1 MTESKTKEKENANDS
16 AVLKIIDQVKASA
29 NYCYNCNRCVTV
41 CPISHLGIF
50 SPRDLINDISYLSIE
65 EALEN
70 NNIWEC
76 LTCGQCSIYCP
87 MTSDNVGVRIP
98 ELVLELRKVF
108 GQDQSQIEKLLVCE
122 THNGIF
128 PLISQIMAENP
139 HAPDKLSFINEADLK
154 ITDKGEVAYFV
165 GCLPLMDDVLHDLN
179 IQYTNSAITVI
190 SLLNGAGITPVV
202 LNEKCCGH
210 DILWAR
216 GDTETFKKLAEYN
229 VNLYRKAGVKT
240 IVLSCAEGYRTW
252 KIDYPRIIDDFDFE
266 VLHFSEFLLKE
277 KILDNLRF
285 PQENKVK
292 VTYHDACRIGRLGG
306 KLYDA
311 PRKVLSKIPG
321 VELIEMENIKDDAQC
336 CGVSA
341 FSCCNEYTRV
351 IRQNRIQEAVNT
363 GAEYLVVP
371 CPKCLSHF
379 NCYLSEPSL
388 DETHQQLKEKIKVID
403 FATFL
408 GQRLFL
414 F

>member
-1 MTESKTKEKENANDS
+1 MTESKTKGKENAKDS
-16 AVLKIIDQVKASA
+16 TVLKIIDQVKASA

-65 EALEN
+65 EALDN

-76 LTCGQCSIYCP
+76 LTCGQCSVYCP

-108 GQDQSQIEKLLVCE
+108 GQDKSQIEKLMVCE

-128 PLISQIMAENP
+128 PLISQIMAENSRP
-139 HAPDKLSFINEADLK
+139 PDKLSFIDETSLK
-154 ITDKGEVAYFV
+154 ITNKGEVAYFV
-165 GCLPLMDDVLHDLN
+165 GCLPLMDDILHDLN
-179 IQYTNSAITVI
+179 VKYTNSAITVI

-210 DILWAR
+210 DILWSK
-216 GDTETFKKLAEYN
+216 GDIETFKKLAEYN

-252 KIDYPRIIDDFDFE
+252 KIDYPKIIDDFDFE
-266 VLHFSEFLLKE
+266 VLHFSEFILKE
-277 KILDNLRF
+277 NMLDNLRF

-388 DETHQQLKEKIKVID
+388 DETHRQLKDKIKIVD
-403 FATFL
+403 LATFL

>member
-1 MTESKTKEKENANDS
+1 MTESKTKGKENAKDT
-16 AVLKIIDQVKASA
+16 ATLKIIDQVKASA

-76 LTCGQCSIYCP
+76 LTCGQCSVYCP

-108 GQDQSQIEKLLVCE
+108 GQDKSQIEKLIVCE

-139 HAPDKLSFINEADLK
+139 HAPDKLSFIDEAGLK
-154 ITDKGEVAYFV
+154 ITNMGEVAYFV
-165 GCLPLMDDVLHDLN
+165 GCLPLMDDILHDLN
-179 IQYTNSAITVI
+179 AKFTNSAITVI

-210 DILWAR
+210 DILWSK
-216 GDTETFKKLAEYN
+216 GDIETFKKLAEYN
-229 VNLYRKAGVKT
+229 ITLYRKAGVKT

-252 KIDYPRIIDDFDFE
+252 KIDYPKIIDDFDFE
-266 VLHFSEFLLKE
+266 VLHFSEFILKE
-277 KILDNLRF
+277 NILDNLRF
-285 PQENKVK
+285 PQESKVK
-292 VTYHDACRIGRLGG
+292 VTYHDACRLGRLGG

-388 DETHQQLKEKIKVID
+388 DETHRQLKEKIKIID
-403 FATFL
+403 LATFL

>member
-1 MTESKTKEKENANDS
+1 MTESKSKEISNAKDS
-16 AVLKIIDQVKASA
+16 KILKIIDKVKTSA

-50 SPRDLINDISYLSIE
+50 SPRDLINDISYLGID
-65 EALEN
+65 EALDK
-70 NNIWEC
+70 NNIWQC

-87 MTSDNVGVRIP
+87 MTTDNVGVRIP

-108 GQDQSQIEKLLVCE
+108 GDRETQIDKLMVCE

-139 HAPDKLSFINEADLK
+139 SAPDKLSFIKEAGLK
-154 ITDKGEVAYFV
+154 VTDKGEIAFFV
-165 GCLPLMDDVLHDLN
+165 GCLPLMEDILHDLEVK
-179 IQYTNSAITVI
+179 YANSAISII
-190 SLLNGAGITPVV
+190 SLLNGVDITPVV

-210 DILWAR
+210 DILWSK
-216 GDTETFKKLAEYN
+216 GDIETFKKLAEYN
-229 VNLYRKAGVKT
+229 VNIYRKAGVRT
-240 IVLSCAEGYRTW
+240 IIVNCAEGYRTW
-252 KIDYPRIIDDFDFE
+252 KIDYPRVVDDFDFE
-266 VLHFSEFLLKE
+266 VLHVSEFLLKE
-277 KILDNLRF
+277 NLIDDLRF
-285 PQENKVK
+285 PQEGEVS
-292 VTYHDACRIGRLGG
+292 VTYHDACRLGRLGG

-311 PRKVLSKIPG
+311 PRKLLEKIPG
-321 VELIEMENIKDDAQC
+321 VRLLEMDNIKDDARC

-351 IRQNRIQEAVNT
+351 IRQQRIEEAAKT

-379 NCYLSEPSL
+379 NCYLNEPSL
-388 DETHQQLKEKIKVID
+388 DDNHRKLKDQIKVID
-403 FATFL
+403 LASFL

-414 F
+414 V

>member
-1 MTESKTKEKENANDS
+1 MTESKTKEKDVS
-16 AVLKIIDQVKASA
+16 RDPAVLKMIDQVKASA

-65 EALEN
+65 EALEKS
-70 NNIWEC
+70 NIWQC

-87 MTSDNVGVRIP
+87 MTTNNVGVRIP
-98 ELVLELRKVF
+98 ELILELRKVF
-108 GQDQSQIEKLLVCE
+108 GKHQSQIDNLMVCE

-139 HAPDKLSFINEADLK
+139 LPPDKLSFLS
-154 ITDKGEVAYFV
+154 DKGLKFKSEGEIAYFI
-165 GCLPLMDDVLHDLN
+165 GCLPLMEDILHDLHV
-179 IQYTNSAITVI
+179 QYTDAAITVI
-190 SLLNGAGITPVV
+190 GLLNSADITPVV

-210 DILWAR
+210 DILWAK
-216 GDTETFKKLAEYN
+216 GDTETFKKLAEFN
-229 VNLYRKAGVKT
+229 VNLYREAGVKT
-240 IVLSCAEGYRTW
+240 IIVSCAEGYRTW
-252 KIDYPRIIDDFDFE
+252 KIDYPKIIEDFDFE

-277 KILDNLRF
+277 KIMDTLRF
-285 PQENKVK
+285 PQEDKVK

-311 PRKVLSKIPG
+311 PRKILTKIPG

-363 GAEYLVVP
+363 GAEYLIVP

-379 NCYLSEPSL
+379 NCFLSEPSL
-388 DETHQQLKEKIKVID
+388 DETHQQLKEKIKIID
-403 FATFL
+403 LATFL
-408 GQRLFL
+408 GKRLFL
-414 F
+414 V

>member
-1 MTESKTKEKENANDS
+1 MTESKTKENAKDS

-76 LTCGQCSIYCP
+76 LTCGQCSVYCP

-98 ELVLELRKVF
+98 ELILELRKVF
-108 GQDQSQIEKLLVCE
+108 GHDKSQIEKLMVCE

-139 HAPDKLSFINEADLK
+139 RPPDKLSFIDEAGLK
-154 ITDKGEVAYFV
+154 ITNEGEMAYFV
-165 GCLPLMDDVLHDLN
+165 GCLPLMDDILHDLN
-179 IQYTNSAITVI
+179 VKYTNSAITVI

-210 DILWAR
+210 DILWSK
-216 GDTETFKKLAEYN
+216 GDIETFKKLAEYN

-252 KIDYPRIIDDFDFE
+252 KIDYPKIIDDFDFE
-266 VLHFSEFLLKE
+266 VLHFSEFILKE
-277 KILDNLRF
+277 NILDTLRF
-285 PQENKVK
+285 PQENTVK

-388 DETHQQLKEKIKVID
+388 DETHRKLKEKIEIID
-403 FATFL
+403 LATFL

>member
-1 MTESKTKEKENANDS
+1 MTESKTKEKDESRDP
-16 AVLKIIDQVKASA
+16 AVLKMIDQVKASA

-41 CPISHLGIF
+41 CPLSHLGIF

-70 NNIWEC
+70 NNIWQC

-87 MTSDNVGVRIP
+87 MTSDKVGVRIP
-98 ELVLELRKVF
+98 ELILELRKVF
-108 GQDQSQIEKLLVCE
+108 GNDQSQVDKLMVCE

-139 HAPDKLSFINEADLK
+139 LPPDKLSFLS
-154 ITDKGEVAYFV
+154 DKGLKVKSKGDIAYFI
-165 GCLPLMDDVLHDLN
+165 GCLPLMEDILHNLN
-179 IQYTNSAITVI
+179 VQYTNAAITVI
-190 SLLNGAGITPVV
+190 SLLNGADITPVV

-210 DILWAR
+210 DILWAK
-216 GDTETFKKLAEYN
+216 GDIQTFKKLAEYN
-229 VNLYRKAGVKT
+229 VNLYREAGVKT
-240 IVLSCAEGYRTW
+240 IIVSCAEGYRTW
-252 KIDYPRIIDDFDFE
+252 KIDYPKIIEDFDFE
-266 VLHFSEFLLKE
+266 VLHFSEFILKE
-277 KILDNLRF
+277 KIIDNLRF
-285 PQENKVK
+285 PQEDKVK

-311 PRKVLSKIPG
+311 PRKMLSKIPG

-388 DETHQQLKEKIKVID
+388 DETHQQLKEKIKIID
-403 FATFL
+403 LATFL
-408 GQRLFL
+408 GKRLFL
-414 F
+414 V

>member
-1 MTESKTKEKENANDS
+1 MTESKTKENAKDS

-76 LTCGQCSIYCP
+76 LTCGQCSVYCP

-98 ELVLELRKVF
+98 ELILELRKVF
-108 GQDQSQIEKLLVCE
+108 GHDKSQIEKLMVCE

-139 HAPDKLSFINEADLK
+139 RPPDKLSFIDEAGLK
-154 ITDKGEVAYFV
+154 ITNEGEMAYFV
-165 GCLPLMDDVLHDLN
+165 GCLPLMDDILHDLN
-179 IQYTNSAITVI
+179 VKYTNSAITVI

-210 DILWAR
+210 DILWSK
-216 GDTETFKKLAEYN
+216 GDIETFKKLAEYN

-252 KIDYPRIIDDFDFE
+252 KIDYPKIIDDFDFE
-266 VLHFSEFLLKE
+266 VLHFSEFILKE
-277 KILDNLRF
+277 NILDTLRF
-285 PQENKVK
+285 PKK
-292 VTYHDACRIGRLGG
+292 
-306 KLYDA
+306 
-311 PRKVLSKIPG
+311 
-321 VELIEMENIKDDAQC
+321 
-336 CGVSA
+336 
-341 FSCCNEYTRV
+341 TR
-351 IRQNRIQEAVNT
+351 
-363 GAEYLVVP
+363 
-371 CPKCLSHF
+371 
-379 NCYLSEPSL
+379 
-388 DETHQQLKEKIKVID
+388 
-403 FATFL
+403 
-408 GQRLFL
+408 
-414 F
+414 